1 MSKIKNYLQPLLSAV
16 LIAVC
21 AICAFTI
28 MRQQQGEEVPQLN
41 SYSWAAHPN
50 AIVILQ
56 RAKSNCGCTASLSD
70 MALTGLSHG
79 LDVLVIANAEAGEAP
94 ELRRANLSKSVSV
107 VMPLAPNWSDRFF
120 AQKQD
125 LVMVRVHNG
134 KIVKVV
140 QNGVPPES
148 FFQ

>member
-1 MSKIKNYLQPLLSAV
+1 MSKIRNYSQPLLSV
-16 LIAVC
+16 GLISVC
-21 AICAFTI
+21 AVCAFTI
-28 MRQQQGEEVPQLN
+28 LRQQQGERVPQLD

-50 AIVILQ
+50 AVVILQ
-56 RAKSNCGCTASLSD
+56 RAKSSCGCTPSLND

-79 LDVLVIANAEAGEAP
+79 LDVLVMANAEAGEAP
-94 ELRRANLSKSVSV
+94 ALRKADFSKSVSV
-107 VMPLAPNWSDRFF
+107 VMPLAANWNDRFF

-125 LVMVRVHNG
+125 LVMVRVRNG

-148 FFQ
+148 FFK

>member
-1 MSKIKNYLQPLLSAV
+1 MFVIKRFLQPLLSVV
-16 LIAVC
+16 LLAVC
-21 AICAFTI
+21 AACAFTI
-28 MRQQQGEEVPQLN
+28 FRQQKGERVPRLD
-41 SYSWAAHPN
+41 SYSWTAHPD

-56 RAKSNCGCTASLSD
+56 RSKSNCGCIPSLSD

-79 LDVLVIANAEAGEAP
+79 LDVLVMANAEAGEAP
-94 ELRRANLSKSVSV
+94 ALRKANLSKSVSV
-107 VMPLAPNWSDRFF
+107 VMPLAANWNDRFF
-120 AQKQD
+120 SKQQD

-148 FFQ
+148 FFK

>member
-1 MSKIKNYLQPLLSAV
+1 MSKIRYFLQPLLSVV

-21 AICAFTI
+21 AACAFTI
-28 MRQQQGEEVPQLN
+28 FRQQQGERVPRLD

-56 RAKSNCGCTASLSD
+56 RAKSNCGCTPSLSE

-79 LDVLVIANAEAGEAP
+79 LDVLVMANAEAGEAP
-94 ELRRANLSKSVSV
+94 ALRKANLSKSVSV
-107 VMPLAPNWSDRFF
+107 VMPLATNWNDRFF

-125 LVMVRVHNG
+125 LVMVRVRNG

-148 FFQ
+148 FFN

>member
-1 MSKIKNYLQPLLSAV
+1 MLVIRRFLQPLFSVA
-16 LIAVC
+16 LISVYVV
-21 AICAFTI
+21 CAFTI
-28 MRQQQGEEVPQLN
+28 FRQQQGERVPQLD

-56 RAKSNCGCTASLSD
+56 RAKSTCGCTPTLND
-70 MALTGLSHG
+70 MAITGLSHG
-79 LDVLVIANAEAGEAP
+79 LDVLVMANAEAGEAP
-94 ELRRANLSKSVSV
+94 ALKKANFSKSVSV
-107 VMPLAPNWSDRFF
+107 VMPLATNWDDRFF

-148 FFQ
+148 FFK